1 MKELFNAHI
10 LVPLQRPN
18 YLGSEYWNAIDLE
31 HQRLLRAHEAND
43 LGEVVGQCKALV
55 ESISRVTLELDGRP
69 AASDDSFDK
78 IVKNAH
84 NLLVDQRT
92 EGNSVDSAGRT
103 AATQILK
110 LVSSLGPYRN
120 SKGSGH
126 GRAFIPEI
134 LNDTAGLI
142 TVSSLV
148 WVHWALPRVGKFAYG
163 RPEALIRDLVLER
176 ATFRRNSLLERLQD
190 ANLPKMDR
198 KHQREVGVAVA
209 RRAMQETF
217 IVQQEGVESHNR
229 SNSVDF
235 WTEQYRLGVATGLF
249 TDKNGELTVN
259 KWGVEHALAVLK
271 PLKNFAEEIGKINNL
286 LCQSRWPAKP
296 FLTQEEKIQLAE
308 VFNLAEEAHEGEDL
322 QAIQALR
329 ETLGVPPF

>member
-10 LVPLQRPN
+10 RVPLQRPN

-148 WVHWALPRVGKFAYG
+148 WVHWALPRVGEFAYG
-163 RPEALIRDLVLER
+163 RPEALIRDLILER
-176 ATFRRNSLLERLQD
+176 ATFHRNSLIERLQD
-190 ANLPKMDR
+190 AELPKMDP

-217 IVQQEGVESHNR
+217 IVQQEGVESCAR
-229 SNSVDF
+229 SVSLKF

-249 TDKNGELTVN
+249 RDKSGELTVN
-259 KWGVEHALAVLK
+259 KWGVEHALLVLNPVEK
-271 PLKNFAEEIGKINNL
+271 IASEVGEIDSLIL
-286 LCQSRWPAKP
+286 RSWLPTEP
-296 FLTQEEKIQLAE
+296 FLSRGEKIELAE
-308 VFNLAEEAHEGEDL
+308 VFNLAEGSHDGEDL

-329 ETLGVPPF
+329 KTLDVPLF